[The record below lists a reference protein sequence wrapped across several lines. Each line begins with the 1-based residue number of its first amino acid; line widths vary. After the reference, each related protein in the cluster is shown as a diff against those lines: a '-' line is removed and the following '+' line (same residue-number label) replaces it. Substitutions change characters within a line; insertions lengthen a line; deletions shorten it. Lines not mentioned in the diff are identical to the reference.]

1 MTEKLH
7 QTVTDRREF
16 VVGATAAAAA
26 VAILPATAN
35 RAEAKG
41 NGWEDAMK
49 KFTGG
54 AAPAEGG
61 VNLDA
66 PEIAENGRTVPFGV
80 SADGD
85 VKAIAVYSTGNVNP
99 TTAIFNY
106 TDLSGKAATK
116 ARMRLG
122 KTQDVVA
129 VAKMG
134 DGSFKMVKKTVK
146 VTIGG
151 CGG

>member
-1 MTEKLH
+1 MTDKTH
-7 QTVTDRREF
+7 HMVTDRRKF
-16 VVGATAAAAA
+16 VLGATAAAAA
-26 VAILPATAN
+26 VAVVPMTAN
-35 RAEAKG
+35 RAEAKS
-41 NGWEDAMK
+41 NGHEEAIK

-54 AAPAEGG
+54 ATAAEGG
-61 VNLDA
+61 VKIDA

-80 SADGD
+80 AADGATD
-85 VKAIAVYSTGNVNP
+85 IAVFTTGNANP
-99 TTAIFNY
+99 NVIVFHFTAGNP
-106 TDLSGKAATK
+106 SEAK

-134 DGSFKMVKKTVK
+134 DGSFKMAKKTVK